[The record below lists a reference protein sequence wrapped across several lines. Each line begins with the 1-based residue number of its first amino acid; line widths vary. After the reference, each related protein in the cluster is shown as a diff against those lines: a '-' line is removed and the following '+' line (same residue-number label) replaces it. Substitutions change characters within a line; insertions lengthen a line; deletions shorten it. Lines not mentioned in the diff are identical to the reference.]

1 MDKFKHILIVDD
13 TADFRE
19 IFSLKL
25 MSAGFEVMTA
35 VNGQEGVEKA
45 RTFKPDLVLL
55 DMQMP
60 GLSGAETLNM
70 IKKDPD
76 MKDLKVLFLSSLGN
90 IDEQSRD
97 VNDKAARDLGA
108 TGYMRKSDDLD
119 RIVERIRAVLGS

>member
-1 MDKFKHILIVDD
+1 MEKIKHILIVDD

-70 IKKDPD
+70 IRKDPD
-76 MKDLKVLFLSSLGN
+76 SKDVKVLFLSSLGN

-97 VNDKAARDLGA
+97 VNDKAARDMGA
-108 TGYMRKSDDLD
+108 AGYMKKSDDLD
-119 RIVERIRAVLGS
+119 KIVERIRTVLGS